1 MKTLDASLRVA
12 LLAVAGLVAGLQV
25 APAVA
30 ADYVQQRG
38 GLSFVGKYQGET
50 FTGLFPGFSTRLQF
64 DPANPS
70 AARLQVDIPLAG
82 ADTRNGERDSTL
94 KGADFF
100 NIARFATARYT
111 ATGFTALGSDRYR
124 ADGTLQLRGIS
135 KPVSLIFTLS
145 GGDNP
150 VLVGQAVVKRL
161 DFGVGAG
168 DWADVSIIPNEIAV
182 ATRVTFKPAP

>member
-1 MKTLDASLRVA
+1 MNTVNTTLRLA
-12 LLAVAGLVAGLQV
+12 LLASAGMLAGLQA
-25 APAVA
+25 APAAA

-38 GLSFVGKYQGET
+38 GLSFVGSYQGET
-50 FTGLFPGFSTRLQF
+50 FTGLFPGFTTRLQF
-64 DPANPS
+64 DPANP
-70 AARLQVDIPLAG
+70 AAAKLDVDIPLAG

-100 NIARFATARYT
+100 NVARFATARYS
-111 ATGFTALGSDRYR
+111 AEGFTALGGDRYR

-135 KPVSLIFTLS
+135 KPVSLTFTLS

-161 DFGVGAG
+161 DFDIGAG
-168 DWADVSIIPNEIAV
+168 DWADLSIIPNNIDV
-182 ATRVTFKPAP
+182 ATRVTFRKLP

>member
-1 MKTLDASLRVA
+1 MKHLTASLRVG
-12 LLAVAGLVAGLQV
+12 LLASAVVIAGLQA
-25 APAVA
+25 APAQA

-64 DPANPS
+64 DPANL
-70 AARLQVDIPLAG
+70 AGARLEVDIPLAT

-94 KGADFF
+94 KGAEFF
-100 NIARFATARYT
+100 HVGRFATARYS
-111 ATGFTALGSDRYR
+111 AQGFTALGGDRYR

-135 KPVSLIFTLS
+135 KPVSLTFSLS
-145 GGDNP
+145 SGDNP

-161 DFGVGAG
+161 DFDVGGG
-168 DWADVSIIPNEIAV
+168 DWADLSIIPNEIVV
-182 ATRVTFKPAP
+182 ATRVTFRKAP

>member
-1 MKTLDASLRVA
+1 MKRAMNPLRGG
-12 LLAVAGLVAGLQV
+12 LLAGLGLLAAGLAPQV
-25 APAVA
+25 LA

-38 GLSFVGKYQGET
+38 GLSFVGQYQGET

-64 DPANPS
+64 DPANP
-70 AARLQVDIPLAG
+70 AAAKLDVEIPLAG

-100 NIARFATARYT
+100 NVARFATARYS
-111 ATGFTALGSDRYR
+111 AQGFTALGGERYR

-135 KPVSLIFTLS
+135 KPVSLTFTLS

-161 DFGVGAG
+161 DFDIGAG
-168 DWADVSIIPNEIAV
+168 DWADLSIIPNNIDV
-182 ATRVTFKPAP
+182 ATRVTFRKLP

>member
-1 MKTLDASLRVA
+1 MKHLTASLRVG
-12 LLAVAGLVAGLQV
+12 LLVSAVVIAGLQA
-25 APAVA
+25 APAQA

-64 DPANPS
+64 DPANP
-70 AARLQVDIPLAG
+70 AAAKLDVDIPLAG

-94 KGADFF
+94 KGAEFF
-100 NIARFATARYT
+100 NVGRFATARYS
-111 ATGFTALGSDRYR
+111 AHGFTALGGDRYR

-135 KPVSLIFTLS
+135 KPVSLTFSLS
-145 GGDNP
+145 SGDNP

-161 DFGVGAG
+161 DFDVGGG
-168 DWADVSIIPNEIAV
+168 DWADLSIIPNEIAV
-182 ATRVTFKPAP
+182 ATRVTFRKAP

>member
-1 MKTLDASLRVA
+1 MKTLNTTLRLA
-12 LLAVAGLVAGLQV
+12 LLASAGMLAGLQAAPV
-25 APAVA
+25 AA

-38 GLSFVGKYQGET
+38 GLSFVGSYQGET

-64 DPANPS
+64 DPANP
-70 AARLQVDIPLAG
+70 AAAKLDVDIPLAG

-100 NIARFATARYT
+100 NVARFATARYSVQ
-111 ATGFTALGSDRYR
+111 GFTALGGDRYR

-135 KPVSLIFTLS
+135 KPVSLTFTLS

-161 DFGVGAG
+161 DFDIGAG
-168 DWADVSIIPNEIAV
+168 DWADLSIIPNNIDV
-182 ATRVTFKPAP
+182 ATRVTFRKLP